1 VFEVAPLDA
10 YARRL
15 TAGLAYLGGLLMLPL
30 LFAYLA
36 NLRWEGLMVPVAL
49 ALAVAMFL
57 LLTYGAQPRR
67 YEVNATHLVV
77 RRRWLPA
84 LRVPLTL
91 ITGASLA
98 SHLADAPRRGVR
110 FAFNAGIFGYQG
122 PFRLA
127 PFGEVF
133 FLATDLERLA
143 AVGREGRPS
152 LILSPARPRAF
163 VEALNE
169 WRAQQALEALERASP
184 QPPEQAPTPAR
195 QGQKTV
201 SGAILFKSAVHAA
214 APHNA
219 AMNIRLFL
227 GGLRPPKP
235 SRGWGNGETRF
246 PHSPAGRGRGE
257 TGFPHP
263 LAEGLCSR

>member
-1 VFEVAPLDA
+1 VERQTQPAQATLVFEVAPLDA

-133 FLATDLERLA
+133 FLATNLERLA

-169 WRAQQALEALERASP
+169 WRAQQALEALERARLQS
-184 QPPEQAPTPAR
+184 PEQAPTPAR

-201 SGAILFKSAVHAA
+201 SGVILFKSGDCPLPSPPPPGKGV
-214 APHNA
+214 
-219 AMNIRLFL
+219 RLL
-227 GGLRPPKP
+227 P
-235 SRGWGNGETRF
+235 
-246 PHSPAGRGRGE
+246 PAGGGWEGRGTLRTVHLLRTLPWRE
-257 TGFPHP
+257 
-263 LAEGLCSR
+263 

>member
-1 VFEVAPLDA
+1 MERQTQPALATLLFEVAPLDA

-36 NLRWEGLMVPVAL
+36 NLRWEGLIVPVAL

-67 YEVNATHLVV
+67 YEIDAKHLVV

-84 LRVPLTL
+84 LRVPMTI

-133 FLATDLERLA
+133 FLATNLERRT

-169 WRAQQALEALERASP
+169 WRAQQALEALERAGP
-184 QPPEQAPTPAR
+184 QSPEQAP
-195 QGQKTV
+195 
-201 SGAILFKSAVHAA
+201 
-214 APHNA
+214 APTTKE
-219 AMNIRLFL
+219 MPR
-227 GGLRPPKP
+227 
-235 SRGWGNGETRF
+235 
-246 PHSPAGRGRGE
+246 
-257 TGFPHP
+257 
-263 LAEGLCSR
+263 

>member
-1 VFEVAPLDA
+1 MAPLDA

-36 NLRWEGLMVPVAL
+36 NLRWEGLIVPVAL
-49 ALAVAMFL
+49 ALAVAIFL
-57 LLTYGAQPRR
+57 LLTYSVQPRR
-67 YEVNATHLVV
+67 YEIDAKHLVI

-91 ITGASLA
+91 VTGASLA
-98 SHLADAPRRGVR
+98 SHLADVPRRGVR

-133 FLATDLERLA
+133 FLATNLERLVS
-143 AVGREGRPS
+143 VGREGRPP

-169 WRAQQALEALERASP
+169 SRTRQALEALE
-184 QPPEQAPTPAR
+184 PAR
-195 QGQKTV
+195 PRPSEQEPAPVK
-201 SGAILFKSAVHAA
+201 GA
-214 APHNA
+214 
-219 AMNIRLFL
+219 
-227 GGLRPPKP
+227 
-235 SRGWGNGETRF
+235 E
-246 PHSPAGRGRGE
+246 
-257 TGFPHP
+257 
-263 LAEGLCSR
+263 